1 MKSFLLAALQTILSS
16 LVGALNYERIKLLVI
31 DAEREPLTGAE
42 KRALVV
48 QEART
53 LGIAVSTALLNLAIE
68 SIVNHLRK

>member
-1 MKSFLLAALQTILSS
+1 MKAFLLAALQTILRS
-16 LVGALNYERIKLLVI
+16 LIGALNYERVKLLVI
-31 DAEREPLTGAE
+31 DAEREPLTGTE

>member
-1 MKSFLLAALQTILSS
+1 MKSFLLAALQTILRS

-42 KRALVV
+42 KRAFVL

-53 LGIAVSTALLNLAIE
+53 IGLAIGTALLNLAIE
-68 SIVNHLRK
+68 SAVNNLRK